1 MRTILFIA
9 EPIGLC
15 LGSLVA
21 GILSC
26 WLLWAAF
33 KLVRHPEWGPPLVAV
48 PAALA
53 LAGRLPSSEFL
64 DMTLVFAA
72 VAAIPFWSAGREW
85 RAAWLTRDPRAP
97 AEPSAPV
104 RIEAVAG
111 PDRNTTRIYPRYPAM
126 TGCICEARRPAPAEI
141 KKVASR
147 IWRES
152 FVPQGPDTSFATRRA
167 LLRAA
172 KASLEGS

>member
-9 EPIGLC
+9 EAVGSC
-15 LGSLVA
+15 LGSLTA

-26 WLLWAAF
+26 WLLWAVF
-33 KLVRHPEWGPPLVAV
+33 KLVRHPEWGPPLVAAPV
-48 PAALA
+48 VLA
-53 LAGRLPSSEFL
+53 LAGQLPKSEFL

-85 RAAWLTRDPRAP
+85 RAAWLNRGEPVPATPR
-97 AEPSAPV
+97 APV
-104 RIEAVAG
+104 RIEPVSDGTVAVS
-111 PDRNTTRIYPRYPAM
+111 PDRRYPAIAACM
-126 TGCICEARRPAPAEI
+126 CEGRRPARDEV
-141 KKVASR
+141 KTVALR

-152 FVPQGPDTSFATRRA
+152 FAARNADASFATRRA
-167 LLRAA
+167 LMRAA

>member
-15 LGSLVA
+15 LGSLTA

-26 WLLWAAF
+26 WLLWAIF
-33 KLVRHPEWGPPLVAV
+33 KQVRHPEWGPPLVAV
-48 PAALA
+48 PVLLA
-53 LAGRLPSSEFL
+53 LAGQLPKSEFL
-64 DMTLVFAA
+64 DMTLVFAT

-85 RAAWLTRDPRAP
+85 RAAWRNRDVPAP
-97 AEPSAPV
+97 AVPSAPV
-104 RIEAVAG
+104 RIE
-111 PDRNTTRIYPRYPAM
+111 PDAAPPYRRYPAM
-126 TGCICEARRPAPAEI
+126 TACIREGRRPAHDEV
-141 KKVASR
+141 KTVALR

-152 FVPQGPDTSFATRRA
+152 FAARNADTSFAVRRA
-167 LLRAA
+167 LMRAA